1 MQKYF
6 HSHVVFLHQV
16 GDRLSPNK
24 LDTSHEWHFMILEID
39 SCPIAE
45 PARPVYIWMQTE
57 EDISVTFVVS
67 EEITKSDV
75 LFKLSADNL
84 EVGLKN
90 SHVLLKGLLHA
101 RVDVESSTWTLSDRQ
116 YVYMAI

>member
-1 MQKYF
+1 
-6 HSHVVFLHQV
+6 
-16 GDRLSPNK
+16 
-24 LDTSHEWHFMILEID
+24 MILEID

-45 PARPVYIWMQTE
+45 PARPVYIWIQTE

-90 SHVLLKGLLHA
+90 SDVLLKGLLHA